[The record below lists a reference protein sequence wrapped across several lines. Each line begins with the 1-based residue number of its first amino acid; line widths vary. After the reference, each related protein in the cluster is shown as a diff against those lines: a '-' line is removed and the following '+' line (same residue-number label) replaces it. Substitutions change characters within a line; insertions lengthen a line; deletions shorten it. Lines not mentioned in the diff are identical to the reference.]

1 MLLSKKMMMLIFYII
16 IFLFG
21 IVIGSFLN
29 VCIYRIPKQENIVSE
44 RSHCMNC
51 GNVLNWYELIP
62 LFSFF
67 IQGGRCRHCKVRLS
81 IQYPFIEALN
91 GVLYV
96 WIFITGGFTLQSIL
110 YCLAASVLLVVSV
123 IDWRTFEIPFGC
135 NVLLG
140 IIGLVHLLLDL
151 SHWQSYVIGFFSVSV
166 VFLIIFYATGGRG
179 IGGGDVKLMAV
190 AGLLLGWQGSLLT
203 LMIGSIAGSV
213 IHLTL
218 MKWKGKDRV
227 LAFGPYL
234 SLGIL
239 VTMLYGEQIISWY
252 LGFL

>member
-1 MLLSKKMMMLIFYII
+1 MAYIILFTI

-29 VCIYRIPKQENIVSE
+29 VCIYRIPKHENIVSD
-44 RSHCMNC
+44 RSHCMSC

-62 LFSFF
+62 LFSFLF
-67 IQGGRCRHCKVRLS
+67 QGGRCRHCRAKLS
-81 IQYPFIEALN
+81 IQYPLIEALN
-91 GVLYV
+91 GVLYI

-110 YCLAASVLLVVSV
+110 YCVSASVLIVISV
-123 IDWRTFEIPFGC
+123 IDWRTFEIPVGC
-135 NVLLG
+135 NIVLG
-140 IIGLVHLLLDL
+140 ITGLVHLFLDL

-166 VFLIIFYATGGRG
+166 VFLIIYYATGGRG
-179 IGGGDVKLMAV
+179 IGGGDIKLMAA

-218 MKWKGKDRV
+218 MKLKNKDRV

-234 SLGIL
+234 SFGIL
-239 VTMLYGEQIISWY
+239 VTILYGEPIINWY
-252 LGFL
+252 LGFLR